1 MNFQTKVKKIGI
13 LGGAFNPSHLAHLIL
28 AKKALKITGLKKI
41 IFMPCGIPA
50 LKKTDLAKTEDR
62 LAMIKILTKDN
73 PNFEISDYEIRKGKR
88 GKKSY
93 TLETIKYLKKRY
105 PGYKIYW
112 ILGEDSFREMIE
124 GKWKYN
130 GLKMLNEA
138 QFIVASRKTHPFSLK
153 FLPKKFEEKSKKYLK
168 KVIKLNINIPV
179 SATRI
184 REEIKKGK
192 KRNKFLPVEIFN
204 YIKKNKLY
212 LRALNNS

>member
-1 MNFQTKVKKIGI
+1 MRINQVKKIGI
-13 LGGAFNPSHLAHLIL
+13 LGGAFNPPHLAHLIL
-28 AKKALKITGLKKI
+28 AKRALKIAGLKKI
-41 IFMPCGIPA
+41 IFMPCGLPA
-50 LKKTDLAKTEDR
+50 LKKANLAPDKDR
-62 LAMIKILTKDN
+62 LVMIKILTKN
-73 PNFEISDYEIRKGKR
+73 NLLFEVSDYEIKKEKR

-93 TLETIKYLKKRY
+93 TFETIKYLKRKY
-105 PGYKIYW
+105 PGYRIYW

-130 GLKMLNEA
+130 GLKMLKEA
-138 QFIVASRKTHPFSLK
+138 QFLVASRRTHPFSLK
-153 FLPKKFEEKSKKYLK
+153 FLPKEFKERSEKFLK